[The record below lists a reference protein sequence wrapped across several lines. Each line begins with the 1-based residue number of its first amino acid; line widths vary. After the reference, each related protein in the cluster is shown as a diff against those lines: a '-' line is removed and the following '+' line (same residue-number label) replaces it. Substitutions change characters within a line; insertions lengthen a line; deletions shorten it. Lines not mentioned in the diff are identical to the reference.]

1 MKKIF
6 EDFKKIIFSNEVR
19 ILPGSLAYS
28 FFLALIPIL
37 SLIFYVITKFNLP
50 NNIIQDFMATT
61 FPQSVVDLLKPV
73 FDNTMTLNSFIPM
86 CFGVIVAMNGCNSII
101 VVSNNIYKVDNASY
115 FRRSIKSLLIII
127 MLIILFAFIFVVP
140 LFGKTILNLI
150 GSVTTFITD
159 NRKYIN
165 KLYFLLQVPVSLIIM
180 FFIIKFVYILAPD
193 DKVPSKYVNKGA
205 LFTTV
210 SWLIST
216 LIFSYYINNIAK
228 YDAVYGNLA
237 NIVMLL
243 FYFYVL
249 AYIFIV
255 GICLNK
261 QSVDKGIEKTNT
273 IKLEEIRKQIEKN
286 K

>member
-1 MKKIF
+1 MKKFIKN
-6 EDFKKIIFSNEVR
+6 FKDIILSNEVR
-19 ILPGSLAYS
+19 ILPSSLAYS

-37 SLIFYVITKFNLP
+37 SLIFYVITRFNLP
-50 NNIIQDFMATT
+50 NNIIQNFLSTT

-73 FDNTMTLNSFIPM
+73 FENQITLDSLIPM
-86 CFGVIVAMNGCNSII
+86 CLGVIVAMNGCNSII
-101 VVSNNIYKVDNASY
+101 VVSNTIYKVNNASF
-115 FRRSIKSLLIII
+115 FRRCIKSLLIVI

-140 LFGKTILNLI
+140 LFGRTILNLV
-150 GSVTTFITD
+150 GSVTSFIAD
-159 NRKYIN
+159 NSKYIN
-165 KLYFLLQVPVSLIIM
+165 RLYFILQVPVSLIIM
-180 FFIIKFVYILAPD
+180 FYIIKVLFILAPD
-193 DKVPSKYVNKGA
+193 DKIPSKYVNKGA
-205 LFTTV
+205 IFTTI
-210 SWLIST
+210 SWLLAT
-216 LIFSYYINNIAK
+216 LVFSYYINNIAK

-237 NIVMLL
+237 NIVILL

-261 QSVDKGIEKTNT
+261 RNVDKGIEKTNT